1 VIESGVCEDFET
13 RANGAALGVVSAV
26 DQARDAGLDDGA
38 GAHAAGLDR
47 DIERCGRHAI
57 VAEVASCSTNH
68 DDLSVGRR
76 VTVANGA
83 VAGAGEDFTVMD
95 DAGADGDFTGRGCR
109 AGLLEGDLH
118 ERDFSVNEFHI
129 KREDSTW
136 KDDGKGKQRRSASP
150 EDTK

>member
-1 VIESGVCEDFET
+1 M
-13 RANGAALGVVSAV
+13 
-26 DQARDAGLDDGA
+26 DDSA

-47 DIERCGRHAI
+47 DIERSGGHAI
-57 VAEVASCSTNH
+57 VAEVASCFTNR

-95 DAGADGDFTGRGCR
+95 DAGADGDFAGRCCS

-129 KREDSTW
+129 
-136 KDDGKGKQRRSASP
+136 
-150 EDTK
+150 